1 MDSACLFLGILSLFF
16 NPLGLISLAGLSFA
30 NEFKKTN
37 GSLNGIA
44 GAGFALN
51 MLSFIF
57 ALLVLLVSCATLATL

>member
-1 MDSACLFLGILSLFF
+1 MDSASLFLGIFSLFF
-16 NPLGLISLAGLSFA
+16 NPFCLISLAGFYCT
-30 NEFKKTN
+30 NEFKRTN

-57 ALLVLLVSCATLATL
+57 ALFVLLVSCATL

>member
-1 MDSACLFLGILSLFF
+1 MDIACLFLGIFSLFF
-16 NPLGLISLAGLSFA
+16 NPFCLISLAGFYCT
-30 NEFKKTN
+30 NKFKRTN

-57 ALLVLLVSCATLATL
+57 ALLVLLVSCATL